1 MSTITKIKLFIII
14 KILSRWKRFVLRMKG
29 VTVGRDCAIT
39 GKVKVYKW
47 KGSKITVGNEV
58 SLQSNPKYNPLTL
71 HPLTLVTL
79 LPDACIELKDHCGI
93 GGCIIE
99 ACTKVTIGE
108 YTVVGPGTVI
118 YDSKGHNY
126 DPETGW
132 FWRKKREGK
141 PITIGKRCYIGMN
154 CVILKGVTIGD
165 DCVISAGTIIN
176 KDVPSGHIAFGN
188 PAQYSLLPEHLRQGV
203 EPARGTAPQENG

>member
-126 DPETGW
+126 DRENGW
-132 FWRKKREGK
+132 FYRRKREGK

-154 CVILKGVTIGD
+154 CIILKGVTIGD

-188 PAQYSLLPEHLRQGV
+188 PAQYSLLPEHLRH
-203 EPARGTAPQENG
+203 A